1 MASVTLTG
9 ARAQL
14 VDAAERLFA
23 ERGIGG
29 VSLREVGAAAGQRNN
44 SAAQYHFGSKD
55 GLVAAIFE
63 RRMVPIDR
71 RRRAMLADADGSIR
85 SYVEAIVVP
94 LHKAPARYRR
104 FLQQLAL
111 ADPEFTA
118 FADLGRPEM
127 TGLKEA
133 IDGLDTALA
142 GRGVLADV
150 RGERLRLLGILGV
163 HASPSPLFVDT
174 LVALMEAP
182 HE

>member
-1 MASVTLTG
+1 MAVVTLVGT
-9 ARAQL
+9 RAQL

-55 GLVAAIFE
+55 GLVRAIFE

-71 RRRAMLADADGSIR
+71 RRRAMLTEADGSVR

-94 LHKAPARYRR
+94 LHGAPARYRR

-111 ADPEFTA
+111 ADPQLRA
-118 FADLGRPEM
+118 FDDLDRPEM
-127 TGLKEA
+127 TGLKAA
-133 IDGLDTALA
+133 IEGLDAALA
-142 GRGVLADV
+142 ARGLPDDV
-150 RGERLRLLGILGV
+150 RGERLRLLGVVVI
-163 HASPSPLFVDT
+163 HASPSPLLLDT
-174 LVALMEAP
+174 LVAFLEAP
-182 HE
+182 